1 MNLTKKYTFL
11 ILLFSLTSC
20 HLINCDLDA
29 DLEPLTAKPSVES
42 VKGTWYPDKRT
53 MESVSVYRKSE
64 NPEFIISSDGTF
76 KMSRIPAKTFTLLPS
91 KNPSEKSV
99 DATGTWKLVESRG
112 FVFLALNIDFKEN
125 TFGLS
130 GLLYSFQIKTKNES
144 MVLFEN
150 IGDPD
155 ECEAVRLI
163 KK

>member
-1 MNLTKKYTFL
+1 MKKYFTC
-11 ILLFSLTSC
+11 ILLFILTSC
-20 HLINCDLDA
+20 HLINCDLDS
-29 DLEPLTAKPSVES
+29 DLEPLTAKPDSES
-42 VKGTWYPDKRT
+42 IVGTWYPDKRT

-64 NPEFIISSDGTF
+64 NPEFIISSNGTF
-76 KMSRIPAKTFTLLPS
+76 KMSRIPAKTFTLLTS

-112 FVFLALNIDFKEN
+112 FVFLSMDIIFEKNNFRLTKMGVPWKINI
-125 TFGLS
+125 
-130 GLLYSFQIKTKNES
+130 KNGKV
-144 MVLFEN
+144 VLFRM